1 LRVYLIDKDHQPTDI
16 DVAEL
21 ASRFSTWLTDDANSV
36 LSEII
41 WGWLQQP
48 PENGGLGAL
57 DGTIY
62 DIALLRAEV
71 IANWAIDE
79 EHVAADLRAGR

>member
-1 LRVYLIDKDHQPTDI
+1 MRVYLIDKDHQPTDI
-16 DVAEL
+16 DVADL
-21 ASRFSTWLTDDANSV
+21 ASQFSSWLTDDANYE

-41 WGWLQQP
+41 WGWLQRS

-57 DGTIY
+57 GGAIY

-71 IANWAIDE
+71 IASWATDQE
-79 EHVAADLRAGR
+79 DVAGDLRLGR

>member
-1 LRVYLIDKDHQPTDI
+1 MRVYLIDKDHQPTDI
-16 DVAEL
+16 DVADL
-21 ASRFSTWLTDDANSV
+21 ASRFSSWLTDDANAV

-57 DGTIY
+57 DGTIF

-71 IANWAIDE
+71 IASWATGQQ
-79 EHVAADLRAGR
+79 HGAADLRPGR